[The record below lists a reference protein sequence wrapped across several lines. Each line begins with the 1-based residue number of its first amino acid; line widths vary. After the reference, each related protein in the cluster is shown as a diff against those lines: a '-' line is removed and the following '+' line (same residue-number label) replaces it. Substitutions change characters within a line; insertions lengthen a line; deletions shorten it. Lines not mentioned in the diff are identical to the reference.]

1 MRIRALMSVVV
12 CAWGLITLCIM
23 LYGCIP
29 LVLLHVLGQQAYQ
42 GLFNKLG
49 RQAHEQ
55 LRK

>member
-42 GLFNKLG
+42 GLFNELG
-49 RQAHEQ
+49 R
-55 LRK
+55 